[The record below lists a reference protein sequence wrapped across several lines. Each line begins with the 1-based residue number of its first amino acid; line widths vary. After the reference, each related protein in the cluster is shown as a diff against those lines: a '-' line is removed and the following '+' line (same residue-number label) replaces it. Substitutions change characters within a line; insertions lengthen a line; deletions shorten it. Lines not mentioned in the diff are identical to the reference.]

1 MVVSIGDDN
10 DKGLL
15 IWETH
20 SPRIISAN
28 LMKKSSINGVIFL
41 AQSDEIISFITYGTK
56 RHLKLL
62 SDINVMKTF
71 GYAIVTKLP
80 YKSTHAGWKHSWHV
94 LVPKPKADKEKAP
107 EGAFLLSA
115 KLLTLLRS

>member
-41 AQSDEIISFITYGTK
+41 AQSDEIISFITYGTN
-56 RHLKLL
+56 RYLKLWKIKIEKDHLMTSYSIFEGL
-62 SDINVMKTF
+62 SKIE
-71 GYAIVTKLP
+71 
-80 YKSTHAGWKHSWHV
+80 AG
-94 LVPKPKADKEKAP
+94 
-107 EGAFLLSA
+107 
-115 KLLTLLRS
+115 